1 MSNPFASGSNSEPI
15 GGIQPNDGGGGRGGS
30 AFPQTSSGIVKS
42 AEIKSGCKKCGYPG
56 HLTFQCRNFI
66 QLDPVKDVVL
76 DVSSTSSESDGDDYS
91 TPLTNL
97 RAAELKAKKKKKA
110 KKRRASESRGTSSED
125 SDSEARKKKKR
136 KKEKKKRKKEE
147 KKAKKK
153 LKKQRKRSSSN
164 PSSSSS

>member
-15 GGIQPNDGGGGRGGS
+15 GGIQPNDGGGGS

-91 TPLTNL
+91 TPLTTL

>member
-76 DVSSTSSESDGDDYS
+76 DVSSTSSDSDNNYI
-91 TPLTNL
+91 TPLTSL
-97 RAAELKAKKKKKA
+97 RAAELKEKKKKLI
-110 KKRRASESRGTSSED
+110 
-125 SDSEARKKKKR
+125 
-136 KKEKKKRKKEE
+136 KKEKKRKSKKRKHE
-147 KKAKKK
+147 
-153 LKKQRKRSSSN
+153 N
-164 PSSSSS
+164 

>member
-15 GGIQPNDGGGGRGGS
+15 GGTQPNDGGGGQGGS
-30 AFPQTSSGIVKS
+30 AFPQSSSGIVKS
-42 AEIKSGCKKCGYPG
+42 VDKKSGCKKCGYPG

-91 TPLTNL
+91 TPLTTL

-164 PSSSSS
+164 PSSGSS